1 MVYNISG
8 TFHFLGFDVNIP
20 LDIESLSYQ
29 EAVDFYRKTFS
40 NFFRLKD
47 ITDYLTKTN
56 QIEILNSIPQESE
69 YSALIYLEIIEST
82 KIDSEIIEDTL
93 DPEIESPVIVKDGSD
108 AIPGLKTALQNQ
120 APGVYK
126 IRIVDHEP
134 IIVGRPLSMP
144 IELPDDYNSEV
155 NSQRILSNFG
165 FRTNLRHID
174 L

>member
-1 MVYNISG
+1 MLYNISG
-8 TFHFLGFDVNIP
+8 AFHFLGFDVNIS

-29 EAVDFYRKTFS
+29 DAVDFYRKTFS

-93 DPEIESPVIVKDGSD
+93 DPEIGSPVIVKDGSD
-108 AIPGLKTALQNQ
+108 AVPGLKTALQNQ
-120 APGVYK
+120 DPGVYK
-126 IRIVDHEP
+126 IRIVDNEP
-134 IIVGRPLSMP
+134 IIIGKPKDRP
-144 IELPDDYNSEV
+144 IDLPDNYNDEV
-155 NSQRILSNFG
+155 NSQRMHSNFG
-165 FRTNLRHID
+165 FKTDLKHINL
-174 L
+174 